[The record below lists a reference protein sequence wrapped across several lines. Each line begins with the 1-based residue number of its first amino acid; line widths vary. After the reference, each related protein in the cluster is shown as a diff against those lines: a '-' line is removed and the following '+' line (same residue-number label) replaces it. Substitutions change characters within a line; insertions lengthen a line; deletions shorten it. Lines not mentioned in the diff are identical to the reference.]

1 MPDRLIAPP
10 VYEVNHLMLPTPE
23 IMVLDNGIP
32 VYILDYPAQEM
43 VKLEVV
49 YRVGRPEETKRLAA
63 RATARLLREG
73 TIHQTGADIAEYL
86 DYYGA
91 TVNIP
96 TNLDTASFAL
106 FSVRKYAQEVIPT
119 FAEMLHYPSFS
130 LEEIENFRRTS
141 MQELLVELEK
151 GETLVYRTVTE
162 LIFGE
167 HHPYGYNSTAE
178 DYEAIQQSDLVSF
191 FNTWYQPSQC
201 LMFASGR
208 IDAEIRDL
216 IRAHFGG
223 TTQTSAPQPPRTA
236 HLSPPPP
243 LNLKKAKVT
252 VPLEGSLQ
260 TAIKIGCRMFDRN
273 HPDFNGMMVLNTILG
288 GYFGSRLMANV
299 REKKGLTYNIY
310 SSLDAYQ
317 TGGCLYIATE
327 VSPDKADTAVRA
339 IFSEM
344 KKLRETLVPEEEL
357 SMVRNYIMGMLLN
370 GLDGPM
376 NSSDALRSLI
386 VENQTPEDFLTMVKT
401 VRSITEHELRALAQ
415 KYFDPAHFWVVRAG

>member
-1 MPDRLIAPP
+1 MPDRLTAPAIH
-10 VYEVNHLMLPTPE
+10 EVNHLILPTPE
-23 IMVLDNGIP
+23 IMVLENGIP
-32 VYILDYPAQEM
+32 AYILDYPAQEM

-49 YRVGRPEETKRLAA
+49 YRVGRPEENKRLAA

-73 TIHQTGADIAEYL
+73 TIHQTGAEIAEHL

-96 TNLDTASFAL
+96 TNLDTSSFVL

-130 LEEIENFRRTS
+130 LEELDSFRRTS

-151 GETLVYRTVTE
+151 GETLAYRTVTE

-178 DYEAIQQSDLVSF
+178 DYEAIQQADLISF

-201 LMFASGR
+201 LIFASGR

-216 IRAHFGG
+216 IKNHFGVKTQS
-223 TTQTSAPQPPRTA
+223 TTPLPLRKTHQMPLPPIN
-236 HLSPPPP
+236 P
-243 LNLKKAKVT
+243 KKAKVSI
-252 VPLEGSLQ
+252 PLEGSLQ
-260 TAIKIGCRMFDRN
+260 TAIKMGCRMFARN
-273 HPDFNGMMVLNTILG
+273 HPDFNGMVVLNTILG

-317 TGGCLYIATE
+317 TDGCLYVATE

-339 IFSEM
+339 IFAEM
-344 KKLRETLVPEEEL
+344 KKLRDTPIPAEEL

-386 VENQTPEDFLTMVKT
+386 VENQTPEDFSKMVET
-401 VRSITEHELRALAQ
+401 VRSITQRELQILAQ